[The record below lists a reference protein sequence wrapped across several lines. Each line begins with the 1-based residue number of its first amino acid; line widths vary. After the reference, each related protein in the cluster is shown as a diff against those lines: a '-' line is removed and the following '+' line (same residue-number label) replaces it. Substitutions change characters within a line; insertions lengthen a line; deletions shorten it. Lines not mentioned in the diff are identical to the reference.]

1 MIIPH
6 LWVLIPSPA
15 QCRIAVGAHTPSLL
29 PNVQRQVTDV
39 WLYSNKLEGPVTD
52 SLVNLTSLRY
62 LSLGANGDY
71 TSFP

>member
-1 MIIPH
+1 M
-6 LWVLIPSPA
+6 
-15 QCRIAVGAHTPSLL
+15 GAYTPPLL
-29 PNVQRQVTDV
+29 PNVQWQVTDV

>member
-1 MIIPH
+1 
-6 LWVLIPSPA
+6 
-15 QCRIAVGAHTPSLL
+15 VGAYTPPLL
-29 PNVQRQVTDV
+29 PNVQWQVTDV

-71 TSFP
+71 TPLP